1 MSFSN
6 LKYDECEYS
15 KRLTENRSKLEFLL
29 DPIKYENCNKC
40 RIEFG
45 IVGGTDVSQVKGN
58 LVDMENELYGLTYS
72 ASLCPSKKFL
82 PQCKDKNISYEGR
95 GCSGKR
101 TIDTNLIHLP
111 SCQMVDYKSI
121 PLPPPMVFTGC
132 AYPSIREVK
141 PSTCQSFMNSYS
153 KF

>member
-6 LKYDECEYS
+6 LTYDNFEYG
-15 KRLTENRSKLEFLL
+15 KRLNESRSKLDFLL

-72 ASLCPSKKFL
+72 ASLCPSKGFL

-95 GCSGKR
+95 GCTGKR

-111 SCQMVDYKSI
+111 SCQMVDYKST

-132 AYPSIREVK
+132 NYPGIREVQ
-141 PSTCQSFMNSYS
+141 PSTCQSFMKSYS
-153 KF
+153 KY